1 MMSLRYTGEATMDA
15 TALRDVERDVERWKD
30 KVEVRLDN
38 RQVFFL
44 FFGSA
49 MVACMLFVLGVIV
62 GKRLESRGRAQAPV
76 IEDPLAALD
85 RFGVE
90 GAGSPTAP
98 SALTFPRALLGGGT
112 PAARSEHPGR
122 PAAKAAPSVTAA
134 KPVPAPTTLT
144 ATATT
149 TATVDSAAPAPAVNK
164 KLAALPRPLAG
175 QKAAAPAAASST
187 AARVAPAEPSSP
199 READVSPTVAKV
211 AVPAPTTK
219 APAAAPA
226 TVKVVASAPA
236 AKIPRPSSSTLKVA
250 VTGAPTTKGTPLTPP
265 GPKTATPV
273 VAPPRAITGSISQA
287 KVVILDPFRPTAPAP
302 LKATTASSSD
312 APAKGGPAVTP
323 APARK
328 GGFML
333 QLSSFQDRAEADA
346 FARRFA
352 AQNAYVSSSEVPGK
366 GTVYRVRVG
375 SYGTMKEAAN
385 AKTSFEHDHN
395 VIAYVAGSG
404 PAN

>member
-90 GAGSPTAP
+90 GAGSAASPN
-98 SALTFPRALLGGGT
+98 ALTFPRALLAASSPTTSRPEHAGRAAGKTASSATGATMLTSTAGT
-112 PAARSEHPGR
+112 GEVAVPP
-122 PAAKAAPSVTAA
+122 
-134 KPVPAPTTLT
+134 PVPSL
-144 ATATT
+144 
-149 TATVDSAAPAPAVNK
+149 NK
-164 KLAALPRPLAG
+164 KLAALPHAVGGQKLPAPVSAPSAAAKLASAAPSPREATVSPPVV
-175 QKAAAPAAASST
+175 KAAAPA
-187 AARVAPAEPSSP
+187 PS
-199 READVSPTVAKV
+199 
-211 AVPAPTTK
+211 TK

-226 TVKVVASAPA
+226 TVKVAARAPG
-236 AKIPRPSSSTLKVA
+236 AKIAGVSPSSVKVA
-250 VTGAPTTKGTPLTPP
+250 VTGTPAKAPPSTSP
-265 GPKTATPV
+265 GPKATAPVISAPRSITESDPPVKV
-273 VAPPRAITGSISQA
+273 VA
-287 KVVILDPFRPTAPAP
+287 LDPFRPTAPSPARSAP
-302 LKATTASSSD
+302 ASSSD
-312 APAKGGPAVTP
+312 GVAKGGGATAPAPAK
-323 APARK
+323 K

-352 AQNAYVSSSEVPGK
+352 AQNAYVSSTEVPGK

-375 SYGTMKEAAN
+375 SYSTMKEAAN
-385 AKTSFEHDHN
+385 AKISFEHDHN